1 MEIRATTTSLASCQK
16 VDVYYNDVKFEAL
29 GVFLIPHAKT
39 TSPALSRKVEVHYND
54 VKLEALRVLYFYFD
68 WLKKFSQSYV

>member
-29 GVFLIPHAKT
+29 GV
-39 TSPALSRKVEVHYND
+39 
-54 VKLEALRVLYFYFD
+54 YFD
-68 WLKKFSQSYV
+68 TSCEDYFASFESKSRSALQ